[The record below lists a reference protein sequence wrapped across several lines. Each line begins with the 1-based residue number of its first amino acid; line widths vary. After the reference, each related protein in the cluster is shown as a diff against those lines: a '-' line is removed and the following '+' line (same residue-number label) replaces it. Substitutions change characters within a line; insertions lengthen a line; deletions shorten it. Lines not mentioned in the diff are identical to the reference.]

1 MLLANFGME
10 FFNAGGK
17 KIDPIISPERK
28 YVNELHVAAELR
40 GIRKSAAASRRWEV
54 AAQTATGIRQTR
66 VRSKLRGIDIL
77 NRVKISTH

>member
-1 MLLANFGME
+1 MPVARRLIPLYHQKG
-10 FFNAGGK
+10 
-17 KIDPIISPERK
+17 STS
-28 YVNELHVAAELR
+28 NELHVAAELR

-77 NRVKISTH
+77 NRVKLALFCNKSGNCW